1 MLLWTRALNP
11 EVRPVYAHRERLQAE
26 FGERRA
32 DQMVNETRNLC
43 LYPNVYLMDQFST
56 QIRVIRPIAV
66 DKTEVTIWC
75 FAPKGESDRGQS
87 AAYPP
92 VRGFL

>member
-1 MLLWTRALNP
+1 MPTVGQKASAAAMDLITAICCVDPALNP

-43 LYPNVYLMDQFST
+43 LYPNVYPDGSVLDANP
-56 QIRVIRPIAV
+56 RN
-66 DKTEVTIWC
+66 
-75 FAPKGESDRGQS
+75 
-87 AAYPP
+87 PP
-92 VRGFL
+92 HCGG